1 MATGQIRT
9 TSAPR
14 CSTTRRVTCVTTGL
28 IFFGIVVVIGT
39 IGGYLLAKQALRPI
53 AKLTQTARALS
64 TETLDQR
71 INLGG
76 PDDELRELADTF
88 DQMLGRL
95 DAAFDSQRLFVA
107 NASHELRTPLSVIR
121 TELEVT
127 LSDPD
132 ADVAELR
139 RMGEVVASA
148 AERAQRL
155 VASLLTLARLQA
167 VESGELEVHEAVDL
181 ATLIPGV
188 VDAVSA
194 EAQDKSVSIEPEVEP
209 AITLGDPRLLERLI
223 GNLVENAI
231 RHNVPNGWLRITT
244 GQTAERV
251 WLHVAN
257 GGALI
262 ASADVEALFEPFRRG
277 GRVRTATRGAG
288 LGLAIVRLIVD
299 AHHGK
304 LQAAAPPF
312 GGLAIRIELPR
323 YRGHDRRA
331 GPRRRRRTAPRR
343 RLINAARYRRRRS
356 ADFWSADTG
365 SGQSARA
372 SDRPGG
378 GQVDLPRPRAVAR
391 RAARARRP
399 RRAGTA
405 AARRAGGRRRRR
417 AGSGRAPGA
426 ARPARRSASRAAG
439 QPGGGLG
446 IAVAPA
452 RGRRDRVAAAAGHRR
467 QVVARAVRAPPR
479 PRRTSGRAGGAAAAR

>member
-1 MATGQIRT
+1 MALLYGGLVLLVGISLLF
-9 TSAPR
+9 TSIVLLNASISHVSIFHDSFGKISYKDANNKLQTVNPSDLG
-14 CSTTRRVTCVTTGL
+14 STVRDSAQSYLFKAGL

-39 IGGYLLAKQALRPI
+39 AGGYLLAKQALRPI
-53 AKLTQTARALS
+53 ARLTQTARALS

-88 DQMLGRL
+88 DEMLARL

-132 ADVAELR
+132 ADAAELR
-139 RMGEVVASA
+139 RMGEVVATA

-167 VESGELEVHEAVDL
+167 VESGELEVHEPVDL
-181 ATLIPGV
+181 ASLIPDV
-188 VDAVSA
+188 VDAVVA
-194 EAQDKSVSIEPEVEP
+194 EAEDKGVSIETEVEP
-209 AITLGDPRLLERLI
+209 AVTLGDPRLLERLI

-231 RHNVPNGWLRITT
+231 RHNVPNGWLRVTS

-257 GGALI
+257 GGSLI

-323 YRGHDRRA
+323 YRMA
-331 GPRRRRRTAPRR
+331 
-343 RLINAARYRRRRS
+343 
-356 ADFWSADTG
+356 
-365 SGQSARA
+365 
-372 SDRPGG
+372 
-378 GQVDLPRPRAVAR
+378 
-391 RAARARRP
+391 
-399 RRAGTA
+399 
-405 AARRAGGRRRRR
+405 
-417 AGSGRAPGA
+417 
-426 ARPARRSASRAAG
+426 
-439 QPGGGLG
+439 
-446 IAVAPA
+446 APA
-452 RGRRDRVAAAAGHRR
+452 SVDGGVGERLQVAG
-467 QVVARAVRAPPR
+467 
-479 PRRTSGRAGGAAAAR
+479 

>member
-1 MATGQIRT
+1 VSLLRPTLRLRMALLYGGLVLLVGISLLFTSIVLLNHSISQIALFKSPGAITYTTPQGQVQHRFAADLANQARSNGIHYLV
-9 TSAPR
+9 S
-14 CSTTRRVTCVTTGL
+14 TGL
-28 IFFGIVVVIGT
+28 IYFGIVVVIGT
-39 IGGYLLAKQALRPI
+39 VGGYLLAKQALRPI
-53 AKLTQTARALS
+53 ARLTQTARALS
-64 TETLDQR
+64 SETLDQR

-88 DQMLGRL
+88 DEMLARL

-132 ADVAELR
+132 ADADELR
-139 RMGEVVASA
+139 RMGEVVAVA

-167 VESGELEVHEAVDL
+167 VERGSLEVHEPVDL
-181 ATLIPGV
+181 AALIPDV
-188 VDAVSA
+188 IEAVSA
-194 EAQDKSVSIEPEVEP
+194 EAAEKGVSIETEIEP
-209 AITLGDPRLLERLI
+209 AVTVGDPRLLERLI

-251 WLHVAN
+251 WLHVSN
-257 GGALI
+257 GGSMI
-262 ASADVEALFEPFRRG
+262 ASSEVETLFQPFRRG

-323 YRGHDRRA
+323 QA
-331 GPRRRRRTAPRR
+331 ILPSPAEGP
-343 RLINAARYRRRRS
+343 
-356 ADFWSADTG
+356 
-365 SGQSARA
+365 
-372 SDRPGG
+372 
-378 GQVDLPRPRAVAR
+378 
-391 RAARARRP
+391 
-399 RRAGTA
+399 A
-405 AARRAGGRRRRR
+405 AASRLQV
-417 AGSGRAPGA
+417 AGS
-426 ARPARRSASRAAG
+426 
-439 QPGGGLG
+439 
-446 IAVAPA
+446 
-452 RGRRDRVAAAAGHRR
+452 
-467 QVVARAVRAPPR
+467 
-479 PRRTSGRAGGAAAAR
+479 

>member
-1 MATGQIRT
+1 MSLFRPTLRLRMALLYGGLVLLVGISLLFTSIVLLDHSIAHITLFHKSFGDLKYRSTDGTARAQRT
-9 TSAPR
+9 PR
-14 CSTTRRVTCVTTGL
+14 NWPVTPRRRPSPTCSRPGG

-39 IGGYLLAKQALRPI
+39 IGGYVLAKQALRPI

-88 DQMLGRL
+88 DDMLGPPRCRL
-95 DAAFDSQRLFVA
+95 RQPAPVRGQRLARVA
-107 NASHELRTPLSVIR
+107 HPAVGDPHRAGGHAGRPGRRRRRTAPHGRGGRQRRRAGPAAGRLAADPGPAAGRREPASSRW
-121 TELEVT
+121 
-127 LSDPD
+127 
-132 ADVAELR
+132 
-139 RMGEVVASA
+139 
-148 AERAQRL
+148 
-155 VASLLTLARLQA
+155 
-167 VESGELEVHEAVDL
+167 HEAVDL
-181 ATLIPGV
+181 AGLIPGV

-194 EAQDKSVSIEPEVEP
+194 EAAEKTVSVETEIEPAV
-209 AITLGDPRLLERLI
+209 TLGDPRLLERLI

-262 ASADVEALFEPFRRG
+262 ASADVDALFEPFRRG

-323 YRGHDRRA
+323 YRVTQH
-331 GPRRRRRTAPRR
+331 
-343 RLINAARYRRRRS
+343 
-356 ADFWSADTG
+356 
-365 SGQSARA
+365 
-372 SDRPGG
+372 RPGG
-378 GQVDLPRPRAVAR
+378 R
-391 RAARARRP
+391 RGRR
-399 RRAGTA
+399 A
-405 AARRAGGRRRRR
+405 AARRR
-417 AGSGRAPGA
+417 
-426 ARPARRSASRAAG
+426 
-439 QPGGGLG
+439 LT
-446 IAVAPA
+446 AVY
-452 RGRRDRVAAAAGHRR
+452 
-467 QVVARAVRAPPR
+467 
-479 PRRTSGRAGGAAAAR
+479 

>member
-1 MATGQIRT
+1 VRLLRPTLRLRMALLYGGLVLLVGISLLFTSIVLLNNSISHVETLQDGKRIFTLVHGHPRQITPDSIRKEIT
-9 TSAPR
+9 DTAGHLLIK
-14 CSTTRRVTCVTTGL
+14 TGL
-28 IFFGIVVVIGT
+28 IYFGIVVIIGT
-39 IGGYLLAKQALRPI
+39 IGGYILAKQALRPI

-88 DQMLGRL
+88 DEMLARL

-132 ADVAELR
+132 ADVDELR
-139 RMGEVVASA
+139 RMGHVVGQA

-167 VESGELEVHEAVDL
+167 VERGELEVHERVDL
-181 ATLIPGV
+181 AGLIPDIM
-188 VDAVSA
+188 DAVGA
-194 EAQDKSVSIEPEVEP
+194 EADTKGVSIETEIDP
-209 AITLGDPRLLERLI
+209 AITIGDPRLLERLI
-223 GNLVENAI
+223 GNLVENGI
-231 RHNVPNGWLRITT
+231 RHNVPNGWLRVTT

-257 GGALI
+257 GGTLI
-262 ASADVEALFEPFRRG
+262 ASSDVEALFEPFRRG
-277 GRVRTATRGAG
+277 GRVRTATRGSG

-323 YRGHDRRA
+323 QTEPQTQQD
-331 GPRRRRRTAPRR
+331 
-343 RLINAARYRRRRS
+343 
-356 ADFWSADTG
+356 
-365 SGQSARA
+365 
-372 SDRPGG
+372 
-378 GQVDLPRPRAVAR
+378 
-391 RAARARRP
+391 
-399 RRAGTA
+399 GTA
-405 AARRAGGRRRRR
+405 M
-417 AGSGRAPGA
+417 
-426 ARPARRSASRAAG
+426 PARLQVAG
-439 QPGGGLG
+439 
-446 IAVAPA
+446 
-452 RGRRDRVAAAAGHRR
+452 
-467 QVVARAVRAPPR
+467 
-479 PRRTSGRAGGAAAAR
+479 

>member
-1 MATGQIRT
+1 VTLFRPTLRLRMALLYGGLVLLVGISLLF
-9 TSAPR
+9 TSIVLLDRAISHVGIFNNSR
-14 CSTTRRVTCVTTGL
+14 GFLTYHDGHGHWKKVLASDLGVTVQHNAQGYL
-28 IFFGIVVVIGT
+28 FKAGVIFFGIVVIIGT

-155 VASLLTLARLQA
+155 VESLLTLARLQA

-209 AITLGDPRLLERLI
+209 AITLGDPRLLERLV

-262 ASADVEALFEPFRRG
+262 ASADVETLFEPFRRG

-323 YRGHDRRA
+323 YRVTTAAPVRA
-331 GPRRRRRTAPRR
+331 GAGE
-343 RLINAARYRRRRS
+343 RLS
-356 ADFWSADTG
+356 
-365 SGQSARA
+365 
-372 SDRPGG
+372 
-378 GQVDLPRPRAVAR
+378 VA
-391 RAARARRP
+391 
-399 RRAGTA
+399 G
-405 AARRAGGRRRRR
+405 
-417 AGSGRAPGA
+417 
-426 ARPARRSASRAAG
+426 
-439 QPGGGLG
+439 
-446 IAVAPA
+446 
-452 RGRRDRVAAAAGHRR
+452 
-467 QVVARAVRAPPR
+467 
-479 PRRTSGRAGGAAAAR
+479 

>member
-1 MATGQIRT
+1 MALLYGGLVLLVGISLLFTAIVLLDRSISHVSIFNDSRGLLSYVDGDGKKTHVIP
-9 TSAPR
+9 SDLGNSVH
-14 CSTTRRVTCVTTGL
+14 STVQKYLLTTGL
-28 IFFGIVVVIGT
+28 IFFGIVVVVGAV
-39 IGGYLLAKQALRPI
+39 GGYLLARQALRPI
-53 AKLTQTARALS
+53 ARLTQTARALS

-88 DQMLGRL
+88 DEMLARL

-132 ADVAELR
+132 ADAAELR
-139 RMGEVVASA
+139 RMGEVVATA

-167 VESGELEVHEAVDL
+167 VESGELEVHEPVDL
-181 ATLIPGV
+181 ASLIPDV
-188 VDAVSA
+188 VDAVVA
-194 EAQDKSVSIEPEVEP
+194 EAEDKGVSIETEVEP
-209 AITLGDPRLLERLI
+209 AVTLGDPRLLERLI

-231 RHNVPNGWLRITT
+231 RHNVPNGWLRVTS

-257 GGALI
+257 GGSLI

-323 YRGHDRRA
+323 YRMASPASVDGSVGERLQVA
-331 GPRRRRRTAPRR
+331 G
-343 RLINAARYRRRRS
+343 
-356 ADFWSADTG
+356 
-365 SGQSARA
+365 
-372 SDRPGG
+372 
-378 GQVDLPRPRAVAR
+378 
-391 RAARARRP
+391 
-399 RRAGTA
+399 
-405 AARRAGGRRRRR
+405 
-417 AGSGRAPGA
+417 
-426 ARPARRSASRAAG
+426 
-439 QPGGGLG
+439 
-446 IAVAPA
+446 
-452 RGRRDRVAAAAGHRR
+452 
-467 QVVARAVRAPPR
+467 
-479 PRRTSGRAGGAAAAR
+479 

>member
-1 MATGQIRT
+1 MALLYGGLVLLVGISLLF
-9 TSAPR
+9 TSIVLLNKSISRVPLFKEPFGTISYRGADGVTKSSVDPR
-14 CSTTRRVTCVTTGL
+14 DLAHQVQSNAVHYLITTGL
-28 IFFGIVVVIGT
+28 IYFGIVVIIGT
-39 IGGYLLAKQALRPI
+39 TGAYLLANQALRPI
-53 AKLTQTARALS
+53 AQLTQTARALS

-88 DQMLGRL
+88 DEMLARL

-127 LSDPD
+127 LADPD
-132 ADVAELR
+132 ADVADLR
-139 RMGEVVASA
+139 RMGAVVAGA

-167 VESGELEVHEAVDL
+167 VERGELEVREPVDL
-181 ATLIPGV
+181 SSLVPGV
-188 VDAVSA
+188 VDAVA
-194 EAQDKSVSIEPEVEP
+194 GEAAGKAVSIETEIDP
-209 AITLGDPRLLERLI
+209 AVTTGDPRLLERLV

-231 RHNVPNGWLRITT
+231 RHNVPNGWLRVTT

-257 GGALI
+257 GGTPI

-288 LGLAIVRLIVD
+288 LGLAIVRLIVE

-323 YRGHDRRA
+323 DTRRC
-331 GPRRRRRTAPRR
+331 
-343 RLINAARYRRRRS
+343 
-356 ADFWSADTG
+356 
-365 SGQSARA
+365 
-372 SDRPGG
+372 
-378 GQVDLPRPRAVAR
+378 
-391 RAARARRP
+391 
-399 RRAGTA
+399 
-405 AARRAGGRRRRR
+405 
-417 AGSGRAPGA
+417 
-426 ARPARRSASRAAG
+426 PA
-439 QPGGGLG
+439 
-446 IAVAPA
+446 
-452 RGRRDRVAAAAGHRR
+452 
-467 QVVARAVRAPPR
+467 
-479 PRRTSGRAGGAAAAR
+479 

>member
-1 MATGQIRT
+1 VRLFRPTLRLRMALLYGGLVLLVGVSLLFTSIILLNQSVSKVKQLNDARTTVTLPDSHGKLTTVTGQSLANDVRNQ
-9 TSAPR
+9 A
-14 CSTTRRVTCVTTGL
+14 VNQLLKTGL
-28 IFFGIVVVIGT
+28 IYFAIVVVIGT
-39 IGGYLLAKQALRPI
+39 VGGYLLAKQALRPI

-88 DQMLGRL
+88 DEMLARL

-155 VASLLTLARLQA
+155 VSSLLTLARLQA
-167 VESGELEVHEAVDL
+167 VERGELEVHEPVDL
-181 ATLIPGV
+181 SRLIPDV
-188 VDAVSA
+188 VDAVGT
-194 EAQDKSVSIEPEVEP
+194 EAASKGVTIETEIEP
-209 AITLGDPRLLERLI
+209 AITDGDPRLLERLI

-231 RHNVPNGWLRITT
+231 RHNVPNGWLRVTT

-257 GGALI
+257 GGTLI

-277 GRVRTATRGAG
+277 GRLRTATRGAG

-323 YRGHDRRA
+323 YSGAKPEPVEGAVPKRLQVA
-331 GPRRRRRTAPRR
+331 G
-343 RLINAARYRRRRS
+343 
-356 ADFWSADTG
+356 
-365 SGQSARA
+365 
-372 SDRPGG
+372 
-378 GQVDLPRPRAVAR
+378 
-391 RAARARRP
+391 
-399 RRAGTA
+399 
-405 AARRAGGRRRRR
+405 
-417 AGSGRAPGA
+417 
-426 ARPARRSASRAAG
+426 
-439 QPGGGLG
+439 
-446 IAVAPA
+446 
-452 RGRRDRVAAAAGHRR
+452 
-467 QVVARAVRAPPR
+467 
-479 PRRTSGRAGGAAAAR
+479 